1 MVFFSPM
8 TKMPAVAPAGGTT
21 LFRMAGLESPRC
33 PGLLEAGGGDTG
45 PIGLG
50 RTSLWFAG
58 ADMVVPVLEQLGLP
72 LTNPHPQLCLSHG
85 PPPLLQPQHLRSP
98 SALDPFISQAGG
110 SPEGPGVAFSTW
122 DGFRMF
128 GPDSVYM

>member
-1 MVFFSPM
+1 MVSFGPL

-21 LFRMAGLESPRC
+21 LFRMAELESPCC

-45 PIGLG
+45 PIGLV

-58 ADMVVPVLEQLGLP
+58 VDVVVPVLEHQGHP
-72 LTNPHPQLCLSHG
+72 LTNPQTQLCLSHG
-85 PPPLLQPQHLRSP
+85 PPPLLQPQHLRSRF
-98 SALDPFISQAGG
+98 ALDPFISRAGG

-122 DGFRMF
+122 DAFRTF
-128 GPDSVYM
+128 RPDSVYM